1 MNSTYQFP
9 KYGFC
14 FLFIIVIQGRCFELL
29 YCSVVVARFDDGTF
43 FETIKNIIVNKEII
57 KIIIDVF

>member
-43 FETIKNIIVNKEII
+43 FETIKNIIVNKEIL
-57 KIIIDVF
+57 